1 MRPVERPA
9 VLLAFVLAACGGSAP
24 PPAAA
29 PEPTPASPAPAPAPG
44 ASAPSPAESAAPPAS
59 AAPPPAPVPTG
70 GSVLVGEIAAP
81 PHFDPKPTLDA
92 AKHDLLACYDKAR
105 QANPGLRGKLK
116 LVITVNEAGAV
127 TRVDGETGAPAYDP
141 TLIACIGE
149 ALKAA
154 HFPKPPGLATVTA
167 PLVFRP

>member
-1 MRPVERPA
+1 MRRV
-9 VLLAFVLAACGGSAP
+9 C
-24 PPAAA
+24 AAA
-29 PEPTPASPAPAPAPG
+29 GRRAGADTGLPG
-44 ASAPSPAESAAPPAS
+44 AGPRARSERAVPGRERGAAGQRRAS
-59 AAPPPAPVPTG
+59 ARARAHG
-70 GSVLVGEIAAP
+70 RLGARRRDRGAS
-81 PHFDPKPTLDA
+81 HFDPKPTLDA
-92 AKHDLLACYDKAR
+92 AKHNLLACYDKAR